1 MSILWLMTWLQGHQ
15 SRGPCY
21 SRKNMTIW
29 GTWSCGTCIVGG
41 GNWRSHSSSH
51 QPVTQR
57 RAPCTAPSVCTCVC
71 VCVCEL
77 SSVQLFVIL
86 QTVARQSPLST
97 GFSRQEYWSGF
108 PFLPLGD
115 LTHPGIEPASP
126 ELASVFL
133 TIEPP
138 AKPCSALW
146 GEAKPSTWAG
156 ISCERL
162 RAYFEQVRTS
172 DYDS

>member
-1 MSILWLMTWLQGHQ
+1 MATGSPKQRTMLLQKEYDHLRDLKLWDMHCRRRELEITQLFPPTSHTTAGSLHCTFCVYTW
-15 SRGPCY
+15 
-21 SRKNMTIW
+21 
-29 GTWSCGTCIVGG
+29 
-41 GNWRSHSSSH
+41 
-51 QPVTQR
+51 
-57 RAPCTAPSVCTCVC
+57 CVC

-77 SSVQLFVIL
+77 SNVQLFV
-86 QTVARQSPLST
+86 TVARQSPLST

-115 LTHPGIEPASP
+115 LTHPGIEPESP

-138 AKPCSALW
+138 AKPYSALW